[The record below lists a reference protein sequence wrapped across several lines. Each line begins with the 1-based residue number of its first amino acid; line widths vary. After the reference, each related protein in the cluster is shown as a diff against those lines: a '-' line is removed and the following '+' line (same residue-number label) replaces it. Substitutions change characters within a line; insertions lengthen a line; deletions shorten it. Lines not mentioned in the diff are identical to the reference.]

1 MVADHQGSR
10 HQRASTV
17 KLFSAVAGDDGQVRL
32 AGVSSQNRRRR
43 NATRAEA
50 GAAPP
55 GKTKVQVRDGREHGR
70 QAGEVNDCDYKD

>member
-10 HQRASTV
+10 HQRTSTV
-17 KLFSAVAGDDGQVRL
+17 KLVAGDDGQVRL
-32 AGVSSQNRRRR
+32 AGLSSQNRRRR

>member
-17 KLFSAVAGDDGQVRL
+17 KLVAGDDGQVRL
-32 AGVSSQNRRRR
+32 AGLSSQNRRRR